1 MEWSIQEIARK
12 AGTTSR
18 TLRHYGDLGLLVP
31 SRVGSNGYRYYDQDA
46 LVRLQRIL
54 LLRELGLSLPAIK
67 DVLDGQRDTAV
78 ALRAHLRLLEQERA
92 RIGRQIA
99 SVRTTLHKTQEGME
113 LMADEMFDGFD
124 HTAHEREVTERW
136 GRQAYEEG
144 DRWWRSLGEAEKK
157 AFQDE
162 HEAIARDWG
171 RAREA
176 GLDAGSDQ
184 AQDIARRHC
193 AWLASPRQTPRQ
205 TPEQTPRETPGQT
218 PRETLRQTPGQSSK
232 KSSTASSGVS
242 SDAPGSAPSR
252 SYVIGLGEMYVA
264 DPRYGKNYDRYGDGT
279 AAFVR
284 DALTIYA
291 EHRLSD

>member
-1 MEWSIQEIARK
+1 MEWSIQEIARR

-18 TLRHYGDLGLLVP
+18 TLRHYGDLGLLTP
-31 SRVGSNGYRYYDQDA
+31 SRIGSNGYRYYDQDA

-67 DVLDGQRDTAV
+67 DVLEGQRDTAV
-78 ALRAHLRLLEQERA
+78 ALRAHLRLLEQEQA

-113 LMADEMFDGFD
+113 LMAAEVFDGFD
-124 HTAHEREVTERW
+124 HTAHEQEVTERW
-136 GRQAYEEG
+136 GRDAYEEG
-144 DRWWRSLGEAEKK
+144 DRWWRSLGDAEKK

-176 GLDAGSDQ
+176 GLAADGPE
-184 AQDIARRHC
+184 AQELARRHC
-193 AWLASPRQTPRQ
+193 AWL
-205 TPEQTPRETPGQT
+205 
-218 PRETLRQTPGQSSK
+218 SSAK
-232 KSSTASSGVS
+232 E
-242 SDAPGSAPSR
+242 PSR

-264 DPRYGKNYDRYGDGT
+264 DPRFGKNYDRYGDGT

-284 DALTIYA
+284 DALTVYA
-291 EHRLSD
+291 RHRLSD

>member
-1 MEWSIQEIARK
+1 MEWSIQEIARR

-18 TLRHYGDLGLLVP
+18 TLRHYGDLGLLAP
-31 SRVGSNGYRYYDQDA
+31 SRIGSNGYRYYDQDA

-67 DVLDGQRDTAV
+67 DVLEGQRDTAV
-78 ALRAHLRLLEQERA
+78 ALRAHLRLLEQEQA

-113 LMADEMFDGFD
+113 LMAAEVFDGFD
-124 HTAHEREVTERW
+124 HTAHEQEVTERW
-136 GRQAYEEG
+136 GQDAYEEG
-144 DRWWRSLGEAEKK
+144 DRWWRSLGEGEKK

-176 GLDAGSDQ
+176 GLAADGSE
-184 AQDIARRHC
+184 AQDLARRHC
-193 AWLASPRQTPRQ
+193 AWL
-205 TPEQTPRETPGQT
+205 
-218 PRETLRQTPGQSSK
+218 SSAK
-232 KSSTASSGVS
+232 E
-242 SDAPGSAPSR
+242 PSR

-264 DPRYGKNYDRYGDGT
+264 DPRFGKNYDRYGDGT

-284 DALTIYA
+284 DALTVYA
-291 EHRLSD
+291 RHRLSD